1 MPRRQN
7 KKKRYQR
14 YQREL
19 ERQVQ
24 ELTGEAP
31 SEGQFCVLDKLT
43 KEKHK
48 GLNFKQA
55 QELWNTLQSAI
66 ILRDEDVKNG

>member
-7 KKKRYQR
+7 KKKRAQR

-24 ELTGEAP
+24 ESLGNGP
-31 SEGQFCVLDKLT
+31 SEGQFCVYDKVT
-43 KEKHK
+43 KTRTK

-55 QELWNTLQSAI
+55 QDLWNSLENAI
-66 ILRDEDVKNG
+66 ILRDEDVK

>member
-7 KKKRYQR
+7 KKKRQQR

-19 ERQVQ
+19 ERQVMGAQ
-24 ELTGEAP
+24 NEAP
-31 SEGQFCVLDKLT
+31 SEGQFCVYDKTT
-43 KEKHK
+43 KERFK

-55 QELWNTLQSAI
+55 QEKWNSLANAI
-66 ILRDEDVKNG
+66 ILRDEDVK

>member
-7 KKKRYQR
+7 KVKRQQR

-19 ERQVQ
+19 ERQVN
-24 ELTGEAP
+24 ESLGNGP
-31 SEGQFCVLDKLT
+31 SEGQFCVFDKAT
-43 KEKHK
+43 KERFK

-55 QELWNTLQSAI
+55 QEKWSTLENAI
-66 ILRDEDVKNG
+66 ILRDEDVK